1 MEFSGQNTGVG
12 SLSLLQGVFP
22 TQGSNPGLPHCGQI
36 LYLLSHQ
43 GCPSPV
49 DLPDPGI
56 ELGSPA
62 WQANSLPVE
71 PHTPTKNPDHHRVQ
85 GIPRVTIPEE
95 DETDAV
101 ERRQNKANENSVVS
115 KQQ

>member
-22 TQGSNPGLPHCGQI
+22 TQGSNPDLPHCGQI

-71 PHTPTKNPDHHRVQ
+71 PHTPTKTQTTTEFRVS
-85 GIPRVTIPEE
+85 PELLFL
-95 DETDAV
+95 
-101 ERRQNKANENSVVS
+101 KKM
-115 KQQ
+115 KQMR